1 MKKLTVAPGEKKFGL
16 GVKGRTE
23 YLPSDGVFTID
34 ANQKVVDLTTH
45 PKFGSVN
52 LMIESED
59 LFLPDGVTPKPVSQ
73 QKVVIL
79 EF

>member
-1 MKKLTVAPGEKKFGL
+1 MKKLVVAPGEKKFGL
-16 GVKGRTE
+16 SVKNRTE

-34 ANQKVVDLTTH
+34 ADQKIVDLTSH
-45 PKFGSVN
+45 PKLGSVN
-52 LMIESED
+52 LMVESED
-59 LFLPDGVTPKPVSQ
+59 LFLPDGVTSKPVSQ